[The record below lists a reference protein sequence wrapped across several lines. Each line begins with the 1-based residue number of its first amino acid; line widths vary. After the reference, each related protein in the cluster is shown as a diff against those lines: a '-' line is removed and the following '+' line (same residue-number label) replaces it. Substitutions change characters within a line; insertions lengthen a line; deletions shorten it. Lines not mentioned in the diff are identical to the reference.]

1 MVLGWVHLFISSIK
15 SMPMSKVTHRTNMY
29 DTIKLNEMER
39 RL

>member
-1 MVLGWVHLFISSIK
+1 MGLGWVHLFISSTK
-15 SMPMSKVTHRTNMY
+15 STQMGKVTHRTNMY